1 MEAKTEILKD
11 RFGEYVLLAQYH
23 QYNCVAI
30 NGTEITEQIMT
41 DDEKELQK
49 WIEENEGEEF
59 VIINKRKTYKKGG
72 ECKDMTL
79 VEYVDFLDEYQES
92 FDEVS
97 KSHLDA
103 FFQV

>member
-1 MEAKTEILKD
+1 METKTEILKD
-11 RFGEYVLLAQYH
+11 RFGEYVLFAQYH
-23 QYNCVAI
+23 QYNCVAV
-30 NGTEITEQIMT
+30 NGTEITEQILT

-49 WIEENEGEEF
+49 WMKESDWNEF
-59 VIINKRKTYKKGG
+59 VIINKRQVYKDG

-92 FDEVS
+92 FDSVS
-97 KSHLDA
+97 KCHIDA

>member
-11 RFGEYVLLAQYH
+11 QFGEYVLFAQYH
-23 QYNCVAI
+23 QYNCVSI
-30 NGTEITEQIMT
+30 NGTEITEQILT

-49 WIEENEGEEF
+49 WMEESEGNEF
-59 VIINKRKTYKKGG
+59 VIINKRQVYKDG

-92 FDEVS
+92 FDSVS
-97 KSHLDA
+97 KGHIDA

>member
-1 MEAKTEILKD
+1 METKTEILKD
-11 RFGEYVLLAQYH
+11 KFGEYVLLAPYH
-23 QYNCVAI
+23 QYNCVCV

-41 DDEKELQK
+41 DDENELRN
-49 WIEENEGEEF
+49 WIEENEGDEF
-59 VIINKRKTYKKGG
+59 VIINKRKSYKNG
-72 ECKDMTL
+72 EWKDMNI